1 LVQSQLPTFSTA
13 LVSIEDIEKL
23 MELPYVTSVMGPTFD
38 ELHNDVSRAQSGASL
53 LQDGVFNNTAYNG
66 TGVLV
71 GIYDQDRLEASGFQK
86 S

>member
-1 LVQSQLPTFSTA
+1 

-23 MELPYVTSVMGPTFD
+23 TKLPYVTSVMGPTFD

-53 LQDGVFNNTAYNG
+53 LQDGAFNNTAYNG

-71 GIYDQDRLEASGFQK
+71 GIYDSG
-86 S
+86 